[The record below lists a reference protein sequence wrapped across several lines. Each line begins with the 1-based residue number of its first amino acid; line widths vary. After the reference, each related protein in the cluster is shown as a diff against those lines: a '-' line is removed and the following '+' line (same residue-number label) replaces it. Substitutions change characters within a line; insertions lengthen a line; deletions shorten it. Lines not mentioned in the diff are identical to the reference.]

1 MSPQENLDQH
11 PPPVDPARD
20 HMTGPDGT
28 PILLLYGDYECPYT
42 RAAYRV
48 TQILHRGG
56 TPFRLAFRHFPL
68 THKHPHALIASVA
81 AEAAH
86 ELGAF
91 WPMHDA
97 LMRHQDAL
105 EVDDL
110 RRYAVEEA
118 GLDAARY
125 EAVFGSDAQMDR
137 IREDVQGGAAAGVDG
152 TPKLFLDGELLG
164 SYETGWLRE
173 RLERAGGAAPTA

>member
-1 MSPQENLDQH
+1 MPVSA

-20 HMTGPDGT
+20 HVRGPEGAPT
-28 PILLLYGDYECPYT
+28 LLVYGDYECPFT

-48 TQILHRGG
+48 VQSLERRG
-56 TPFRLAFRHFPL
+56 TPFRFAFRHFPL
-68 THKHPHALIASVA
+68 TQKHPHALIASVA

-105 EVDDL
+105 EPDDM
-110 RRYAVEEA
+110 RRYATEEA
-118 GLDAARY
+118 GLDGARY
-125 EAVFGSDAQMDR
+125 ESAFGSDAQMDR

-152 TPKLFLDGELLG
+152 TPRLFLDGEHLD
-164 SYETGWLRE
+164 SYQAGWLRE
-173 RLERAGGAAPTA
+173 RIEEAAAAS